1 MGRGEA
7 IILNKCVDVFVNILF
22 MVNLSNVFSADKV
35 ILNQVVRDQRDTTY
49 RVELQHL
56 SLLSCRVELDMK
68 ALDIF
73 IDMGFPHRVIILVF
87 ISGLPGIY

>member
-49 RVELQHL
+49 CVELRHL

-68 ALDIF
+68 VLDIF
-73 IDMGFPHRVIILVF
+73 FDICFYH
-87 ISGLPGIY
+87 